1 MIKLSAQFACLFLV
15 FGLFNYASAQNLVL
29 DTVIKTRINEDYN
42 DFTAFQVWGDSLL
55 FYVLKAQ
62 DSSSVLHLTKL
73 HPKQGKEVY
82 PIAKTLAFP
91 RFITKHEDGFL
102 IANTQSAL
110 SVKLNGDSDSVLRDL
125 NKDLF
130 RQAYASPDLTVS
142 LETYPDFFWPKQ
154 KLEFRSGSSVLDLK
168 EKHEVPFDFPHY
180 FARVGQLIDFHSSG
194 LFYCNTLDYSCYLYN
209 FETKESELLLKD
221 SLNGPLMN
229 DSIEMF
235 REEIFSGS
243 QQPKYWIPKLQEFD
257 EKVYRI
263 TKVFYNEDLILIFK
277 RAPGSEFDYRLLDI
291 YTNVDA
297 SWQLQSKNVLAE
309 RWPKGEL
316 SYSNPP
322 IEIMDSYPA
331 VLFKG
336 KLYILS
342 KKDYTEGL
350 KEGISVE
357 EFKNKQN
364 EYYEDH
370 DNYYSIFVYS
380 IPWYA

>member
-1 MIKLSAQFACLFLV
+1 MIKLSAHFACLFLV
-15 FGLFNYASAQNLVL
+15 LGLFNNASAQNFVL

-91 RFITKHEDGFL
+91 RFITKHEEGFL

-110 SVKLNGDSDSVLRDL
+110 SINLDSKSAPELRNL

-130 RQAYASPDLTVS
+130 RQTYANPHMAVS

-154 KLEFRSGSSVLDLK
+154 RLEFRSGSNVLDLE
-168 EKHEVPFDFPHY
+168 EKHAVPFDFPHF

-209 FETKESELLLKD
+209 FETKESELLIKD
-221 SLNGPLMN
+221 SLNGPLTN

-277 RAPGSEFDYRLLDI
+277 RAPGSKFDYRLLDI
-291 YTNVDA
+291 YTKVDTT
-297 SWQLQSKNVLAE
+297 WKLERENVLAE

-331 VLFKG
+331 VLFQG

-370 DNYYSIFVYS
+370 ENYYSIFVYS
-380 IPWYA
+380 IP